1 MTSAVVTPRAA
12 PPARLLSTAAR
23 WSIGVLG
30 AALCAVAMALVVTGS
45 DSANVD
51 RAVIEALIVGVP
63 IAVGLWAT
71 SSPANA
77 RFGAL
82 LIGTGVIWSLTALA
96 YSSQSLPYSV
106 GRVVGWL
113 MFPVVM
119 YLMLAYP
126 DGRLT
131 GHDRRLYGGL
141 VLLIAVLF
149 IGSALFVEAY
159 PANAPWGTCGSDC
172 PPNAFLVLDS
182 EPALMADF
190 VQPLR
195 ELLAVLLLTAIASS
209 LVGRW
214 RAATAPRRRLIG
226 PVLFAS
232 LAFIG
237 ILAAFLVTRRADPDA
252 AAVGTLATLWSVS
265 LPAMAAAFGAGLLWR
280 RIAVGEVL
288 ARLTAGL
295 GDDVDDGRLRT
306 ALAGAL
312 GDPTLDLV
320 DPGSAP
326 DGWREAAE
334 ARGQA
339 VTEIAD
345 EGTLVAVLVHDRVLA
360 GDAELLDAVGSAVR
374 TALRHRRLTARLED
388 SRRRI
393 AVTADLERARIER
406 DLHDGAQQRLVALR
420 IKLALAQELIDT
432 DPAAAT
438 AALDELGGDVEL
450 ALAEVRSLG
459 HGVYPSLLSDR
470 GLADA
475 LRGVVAASP
484 TPVHLEATGLT
495 RHSKEVET
503 AVFFACR
510 EAIQNASK
518 HAPEAGGVWVTLS
531 QNDALRFEVRDD
543 GPGFTSPTSEG
554 NGGLRNMH
562 DRIEAVGGR
571 LSIETA
577 PGGGTRVRGIV
588 PLQ

>member
-1 MTSAVVTPRAA
+1 
-12 PPARLLSTAAR
+12 
-23 WSIGVLG
+23 
-30 AALCAVAMALVVTGS
+30 
-45 DSANVD
+45 
-51 RAVIEALIVGVP
+51 
-63 IAVGLWAT
+63 
-71 SSPANA
+71 
-77 RFGAL
+77 
-82 LIGTGVIWSLTALA
+82 
-96 YSSQSLPYSV
+96 
-106 GRVVGWL
+106 
-113 MFPVVM
+113 VM

-126 DGRLT
+126 DGRLA

-172 PPNAFLVLDS
+172 PPNAFLVLDA
-182 EPALMADF
+182 EPAFMADF

-195 ELLAVLLLTAIASS
+195 ELLAVLLLIAIAAS

-214 RAATAPRRRLIG
+214 RVATAPRRRLIG

-252 AAVGTLATLWSVS
+252 AALGTLATLWSLS

-288 ARLTAGL
+288 ARLTGAL

-320 DPGSAP
+320 DPGSTP
-326 DGWREAAE
+326 EGWRQAAE

-339 VTEIAD
+339 VTEVVDDGAP
-345 EGTLVAVLVHDRVLA
+345 VATLVHDRVLA

-374 TALRHRRLTARLED
+374 SALRHRHLTARLED

-406 DLHDGAQQRLVALR
+406 DLHDGAQQRLIALR
-420 IKLALAQELIDT
+420 IKLSLAQELIDT

-438 AALDELGGDVEL
+438 AALDELGEDVEL

-484 TPVHLEATGLT
+484 SPLHLEATGLT

-518 HAPEAGGVWVTLS
+518 HAPGASGVWITVS
-531 QNDALRFEVRDD
+531 QGDALRFEVRDD
-543 GPGFTSPTSEG
+543 GPGLTRPASEG
-554 NGGLRNMH
+554 NGGLRNMR
-562 DRIEAVGGR
+562 DRIETVGGR
-571 LSIETA
+571 LSVETA
-577 PGGGTRVRGIV
+577 PGGGTRVRGVV
-588 PLQ
+588 PLR